1 MCRLDRTFAERRWS
15 ADNEWA
21 YQPSRI
27 RVKTE
32 SGGPLPGVL
41 YQYLSSDHNRLDRL
55 LEQAA
60 ARPGTIDMESYSE
73 FRKGLFR
80 HISIEE
86 KIVFPSI
93 HRRRGDESRRL
104 IDRLHLDHAAIV
116 SLMVPP
122 PNASIIL
129 TLKSVFAVHNPL
141 EEDEGGLYGLFEA
154 SVGAES
160 EIILEKMTAAPAV
173 AVLPHNPKPEL
184 LELAKEALRRAGHE
198 FKEA

>member
-1 MCRLDRTFAERRWS
+1 
-15 ADNEWA
+15 
-21 YQPSRI
+21 
-27 RVKTE
+27 
-32 SGGPLPGVL
+32 
-41 YQYLSSDHNRLDRL
+41 
-55 LEQAA
+55 
-60 ARPGTIDMESYSE
+60 
-73 FRKGLFR
+73 
-80 HISIEE
+80 
-86 KIVFPSI
+86 
-93 HRRRGDESRRL
+93 
-104 IDRLHLDHAAIV
+104 
-116 SLMVPP
+116 MVPP